1 MLALTGCGGGGGGIF
16 ATSGAGGGGSSG
28 GALLGG
34 MLLKGP
40 ISSARVFQDLNFNNQ
55 YDAGE
60 PTAFTNTDGSFS
72 LSAANRTAPIITI
85 GGIDTTTGADAGAF
99 KFDSGEDISTVTPVS
114 VVISQLDP
122 LIDPNVAFLKFA
134 NDNLSAPVDFS
145 NYNPIQTA
153 ADAGGTNSDAAIVDA
168 VGAQMQST
176 INGLSTLLA
185 EISSIASQNSYQ
197 DAVDAIVAQINSGN
211 SGEAIDFE
219 NQAHLVSIFNRTGL
233 SSSEFTPVVT
243 SVTNAI
249 AEVNKQLYTMF
260 TQDSGNFLAADAR
273 GIALLAQ
280 TDLVEAI
287 SNLASSPVS
296 DAASSLE
303 AQFSSDNVTALAAD
317 LAQKVPEYDPVTGA
331 ASIIASIDRVKGEI
345 GSTVTSS
352 NLVSNDVVV
361 SGTAPLVIVGLSTL
375 KTGENDLNALFSKDI
390 GKKTGHGF
398 LTGQKVTDND
408 SETDYYLAKLD
419 NDHFVLAF
427 SPEDAEAVSIQTAT
441 YDESNRTY
449 SLVGN
454 TLSIGNQ
461 LTLFDS

>member
-1 MLALTGCGGGGGGIF
+1 M
-16 ATSGAGGGGSSG
+16 
-28 GALLGG
+28 
-34 MLLKGP
+34 
-40 ISSARVFQDLNFNNQ
+40 
-55 YDAGE
+55 
-60 PTAFTNTDGSFS
+60 
-72 LSAANRTAPIITI
+72 
-85 GGIDTTTGADAGAF
+85 
-99 KFDSGEDISTVTPVS
+99 
-114 VVISQLDP
+114 
-122 LIDPNVAFLKFA
+122 
-134 NDNLSAPVDFS
+134 
-145 NYNPIQTA
+145 
-153 ADAGGTNSDAAIVDA
+153 DA

-211 SGEAIDFE
+211 SGEAVDFE

-260 TQDSGNFLAADAR
+260 TQDSGDFLDADAR

-280 TDLVEAI
+280 TDLVDAI

-296 DAASSLE
+296 DAASALE
-303 AQFSSDNVTALAAD
+303 AQFSPDNVTALAAD

-361 SGTAPLVIVGLSTL
+361 SGTAPLVVVGLSTL
-375 KTGENDLNALFSKDI
+375 KTGNNDLNTHFTKDI
-390 GKKTGHGF
+390 GKNTDHGF
-398 LTGQKVTDND
+398 LTGQKVTDRGD
-408 SETDYYLAKLD
+408 RERDYYLAKLD

-427 SPEDAEAVSIQTAT
+427 SAEDAEAVGIQTAT
-441 YDESNRTY
+441 YDENNRTY
-449 SLVGN
+449 FLEGN
-454 TLSIGNQ
+454 TLSIGDQ
-461 LTLFDS
+461 LTLFDSENGIIGDSYQIKDTGDQFFSTWLPLYCK